1 MKIKAYAKINLSLD
15 VTGRREDGFH
25 TLDTVM
31 QSVALYDEVE
41 LKREKEPGVR
51 LRCSK
56 DYLPTDKRNT
66 AYRAAQFFLEHCGIT
81 EEGVSLSIR
90 KRIPSRAG
98 MGGGSADAA
107 AVLLGLDQ
115 LFETHLGLPALMELG
130 AKVGADVPFC
140 VHGGTCRCTGIGEVV
155 EPVAPMPHCYLAICK
170 PPAGMSTPRAYALLD
185 DYPQTRNFGTP
196 RMLSALEKGDLGR
209 VAATLSNRFDETMR
223 GPGRHDDRQRLGGVR
238 PVRHKREGRKLPGRA
253 GGPGQAVP
261 LQPLRRRARAPGI
274 TSHKKQTQAAERS
287 AACLLFFR
295 LFSRLHP
302 EGGGHLC
309 APLGAVPQGQGA
321 PVLFAQQLADGEPQP
336 KVGAAGPLGPVVGFG
351 GALQRFPREAV
362 AVIGH
367 GEAQLSAL
375 QTNGDLHPL
384 PGVPPRVGHPGP
396 HTPCRCPGR

>member
-31 QSVALYDEVE
+31 QSVTLYDEVE

-130 AKVGADVPFC
+130 ARVGADVPFC

-209 VAATLSNRFDETMR
+209 VAAALSNRFDETMR
-223 GPGRHDDRQRLGGVR
+223 LTQVRQIKRMMLAAGALGAMMTGSGSAVYGLFDTKEKAENCLGVL
-238 PVRHKREGRKLPGRA
+238 EGRGKLYLCSPCA
-253 GGPGQAVP
+253 GGAEP
-261 LQPLRRRARAPGI
+261 L
-274 TSHKKQTQAAERS
+274 E
-287 AACLLFFR
+287 
-295 LFSRLHP
+295 
-302 EGGGHLC
+302 
-309 APLGAVPQGQGA
+309 
-321 PVLFAQQLADGEPQP
+321 
-336 KVGAAGPLGPVVGFG
+336 
-351 GALQRFPREAV
+351 
-362 AVIGH
+362 
-367 GEAQLSAL
+367 
-375 QTNGDLHPL
+375 
-384 PGVPPRVGHPGP
+384 
-396 HTPCRCPGR
+396 